1 MKDYIG
7 RYVKRFESG
16 DLSCFAFGHSGKDGG
31 LSFGTNQRILRY
43 GIAIDFL
50 KKYFPNNK
58 LVKKIYFNHNM
69 PDVATDKWAGA
80 EYYSSPDEVKAAWLS
95 CIEEVGKEE
104 FERIEHEDILENYY
118 SVAKEELNGL
128 FDVEKNRAF
137 QEMTFA
143 GSIFCGAV
151 TYANRIKNILH
162 TYQNDEQFFDA
173 IYDTLY
179 KEYPWE
185 RWADAKHT
193 SYLPNS
199 ERETLRPLLK
209 KAAIKEGE
217 CNMRILLDP
226 GHYGDWYNQST
237 TKYKEYY
244 ESRFT
249 WKFTNMLKTALEKF
263 GVRVG
268 LTRQK
273 DQDVGLV
280 DRGKMAQGY
289 DLFLSLHSNAVGNRV
304 DEKTDYAVAYIMLDD
319 GDKLTTYDN
328 ISRELGLKLAQ
339 CVKITMNLNQ
349 DGIIQTRQM
358 EYDRNGNGKLDAED
372 EYYGVLYGARQV
384 KTPGIILE
392 HSFHT
397 NTRSTQWLLNDSNLQ
412 KMADAEAQTIALY
425 FGLREKAKMT
435 AFWLCD
441 GTLEI
446 TYAGADGVN
455 LHSGLKMVSTNVV
468 GILYKGEKR
477 RVVQGIKMS
486 DGQDWYRLESGEYIT
501 ANKNYVKYAE
511 NNQKKKVGKVTGIAA
526 NDVLNVRDF
535 PNSYSGNVTRT
546 LKEGNLVQ
554 VIGECYNNGDHW
566 YLVDQG
572 NASNKFKGFVAAKY
586 VK

>member
-7 RYVKRFESG
+7 RYVKHFESG

-151 TYANRIKNILH
+151 AYANRIKNILH

-185 RWADAKHT
+185 RWADASHT

-199 ERETLRPLLK
+199 ERETLRTLLKTVALKEEIVMEIKEFKADSRVYRDRNINGKVGSLKDVKAIVHHYTGVCGQTARGNAEYFGTLASHADDPLLSIHFAVDDTEVWSCVPMDK
-209 KAAIKEGE
+209 RAGHCDDAGIGQFKGVYMNENTIGIEVCPHHTSGKTYPDAYEKGWYFSDSSIELLKQLDVYIIKEIIKAGGNIPALVRHYDITSKWCPAPFLDYGGNDWE
-217 CNMRILLDP
+217 AFKADVMSRI
-226 GHYGDWYNQST
+226 
-237 TKYKEYY
+237 
-244 ESRFT
+244 
-249 WKFTNMLKTALEKF
+249 
-263 GVRVG
+263 
-268 LTRQK
+268 
-273 DQDVGLV
+273 
-280 DRGKMAQGY
+280 
-289 DLFLSLHSNAVGNRV
+289 
-304 DEKTDYAVAYIMLDD
+304 
-319 GDKLTTYDN
+319 
-328 ISRELGLKLAQ
+328 
-339 CVKITMNLNQ
+339 
-349 DGIIQTRQM
+349 
-358 EYDRNGNGKLDAED
+358 
-372 EYYGVLYGARQV
+372 
-384 KTPGIILE
+384 
-392 HSFHT
+392 
-397 NTRSTQWLLNDSNLQ
+397 NDSNSVENPTDN
-412 KMADAEAQTIALY
+412 KVT
-425 FGLREKAKMT
+425 MT
-435 AFWLCD
+435 GFWYCD
-441 GTLEI
+441 GTVTINCSVNAYSNAKLSSKI
-446 TYAGADGVN
+446 AGVLAEGA
-455 LHSGLKMVSTNVV
+455 K
-468 GILYKGEKR
+468 YR
-477 RVVQGIKMS
+477 AVQGIQMS
-486 DGQDWYRLESGEYIT
+486 DGTDWYRLETGV
-501 ANKNYVKYAE
+501 YVQNCPNISYAD
-511 NNQKKKVGKVTGIAA
+511 NNMKRFVVAVNSPDG
-526 NDVLNVRDF
+526 VLNLRDF
-535 PNSYSGNVTRT
+535 PNSNIGNVKKT
-546 LKEGNLVQ
+546 LKNGDLMEVY
-554 VIGECYNNGDHW
+554 GEAYNNGEHW

-572 NASNKFKGFVAAKY
+572 DASNKFKGFVAARY